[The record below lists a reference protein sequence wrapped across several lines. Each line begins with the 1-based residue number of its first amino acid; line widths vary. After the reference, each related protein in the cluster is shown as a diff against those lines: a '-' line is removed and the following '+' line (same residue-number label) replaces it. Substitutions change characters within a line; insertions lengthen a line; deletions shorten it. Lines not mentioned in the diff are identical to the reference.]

1 MPEELDTLAKRL
13 TWARTRKGLCQME
26 LGELT
31 GSSQSAIQKIENGKS
46 LRPRKIETIAEVVG
60 INPAWLMFGEPWAKP
75 KRPKT

>member
-1 MPEELDTLAKRL
+1 
-13 TWARTRKGLCQME
+13 ME